1 MWQFVFVAERRSVVR
16 TELGSCVH
24 PPPACSTSLPSWPT
38 AAYGAG
44 EQLGTVAD
52 RSGGRR
58 PAGVGRSRWCAGPAG
73 GGASCRGLA
82 LPGRWCWRRRAAA
95 SCGRTFLRQEEEASI
110 TGSLVARPLFAS
122 VTLCRVAPCRH
133 HQLEGPPGAAFTF
146 LLGPFQD
153 PGRGSMWPLWPEPR
167 LPLKWR
173 NILKENLKTRVLCT
187 PRLRWP
193 SPEGTAGARAAVPPA
208 SGCVWGRPSPACA
221 SSWGVA

>member
-73 GGASCRGLA
+73 GRASCRGLA

-95 SCGRTFLRQEEEASI
+95 SCGRTFLRQEEEASV

-133 HQLEGPPGAAFTF
+133 HQLEGPPGPVLRSPSCWA
-146 LLGPFQD
+146 L
-153 PGRGSMWPLWPEPR
+153 S
-167 LPLKWR
+167 
-173 NILKENLKTRVLCT
+173 KTR
-187 PRLRWP
+187 
-193 SPEGTAGARAAVPPA
+193 AGGPCGPCGQSLICLL
-208 SGCVWGRPSPACA
+208 SGEIS
-221 SSWGVA
+221 